1 MIVLLVSATI
11 SLVFALVATPLY
23 VRLAKRLGWGQFI
36 RADGPQSHHTKRGTP
51 QMGGLVFIVATI
63 VGYFG
68 GKVVGSLDGVP
79 NYPSAPAML
88 VLLLMVGLGAV
99 GFVDDFLKVRK
110 QQSLGL
116 GGWAKVAGQVAVGIA
131 FALLA
136 LHLPDQYG
144 QTPASTAISAVRDID
159 WLDLS
164 RLGLI
169 AGTGLLVLWF
179 VFIIVATS
187 NAVNVLDGL
196 DGLATGSTILSA
208 SAFVL
213 IGFWQNGQA
222 CLGGALD
229 AVVPGGAVDADL
241 YRCYPV
247 QAPLDL
253 AVVAACLAGALI
265 GFLWYNT
272 SPAQLF
278 MGDVGSLSLGGALAG
293 LAIMTHTQLLLVL
306 VAALP
311 LIVTGSVIIQRI
323 YFKATKGR
331 RIFLMTP
338 LHHHFELKGWADVR
352 IVVRFWIVSGLFVAA
367 AVGLFYLDWVIHPGQ

>member
-36 RADGPQSHHTKRGTP
+36 RADGPKSHHTKRGTP

-68 GKVVGSLDGVP
+68 GKLVGSLDGVP
-79 NYPSAPAML
+79 NMPSAPALL

-99 GFVDDFLKVRK
+99 GFVDDYLKVRK
-110 QQSLGL
+110 KQSLGL
-116 GGWAKVAGQVAVGIA
+116 GGWAKIAGQVAVGIV
-131 FALLA
+131 FAVLA
-136 LHLPDQYG
+136 LQLPDQYG

-164 RLGLI
+164 RFGLI
-169 AGTGLLVLWF
+169 VGTGLLVLWF

-222 CLGGALD
+222 CLGGLAD
-229 AVVPGGAVDADL
+229 AVRPGGAADVDL

-306 VAALP
+306 IAALP
-311 LIVTGSVIIQRI
+311 LIVTGSVIVQRI
-323 YFKATKGR
+323 YFKLTKGQ

-367 AVGLFYLDWVIHPGQ
+367 AVGLFYLDWVIHPVP

>member
-1 MIVLLVSATI
+1 MIVLLVSGTL
-11 SLVFALVATPLY
+11 SLAFALLVTPLY
-23 VRLAKRLGWGQFI
+23 VRLATRLGWGQFI

-68 GKVVGSLDGVP
+68 GKLVGSLDGVP
-79 NYPSAPAML
+79 NMPTAPALL

-99 GFVDDFLKVRK
+99 GFLDDYLKVRK
-110 QQSLGL
+110 RQSLGL
-116 GGWAKVAGQVAVGIA
+116 GGWAKIAGQVVVGVVFAV
-131 FALLA
+131 LA
-136 LHLPDQYG
+136 LNLPDQYG
-144 QTPASTAISAVRDID
+144 QTPASTAISAVRDIE
-159 WLDLS
+159 WLDLT
-164 RLGLI
+164 RLGLFVGI
-169 AGTGLLVLWF
+169 GLAMLWF

-196 DGLATGSTILSA
+196 DGLASGSTIFSA

-222 CLGGALD
+222 CLGLQPD
-229 AVVPGGAVDADL
+229 AAVPAGAVDADL
-241 YRCYPV
+241 YRCYAV

-253 AVVAACLAGALI
+253 AVVAACLAGGLI

-278 MGDVGSLSLGGALAG
+278 MGDVGSLGLGGALAG

-306 VAALP
+306 IAGLP
-311 LIVTGSVIIQRI
+311 LVVTGSVILQRV
-323 YFKATKGR
+323 YFRLTGGR
-331 RIFLMTP
+331 RIFLMSP
-338 LHHHFELKGWADVR
+338 LHHHFELKGWAEIR
-352 IVVRFWIVSGLFVAA
+352 IVVRFWIISGLFVAA
-367 AVGLFYLDWVIHPGQ
+367 AVGLFYLDWVIHPVP